1 MLEPETEIFQEMFYA
16 IINLTITPTGV
27 WFDKSK
33 KSWKMGSRP
42 GSPFGLEDKAPLN
55 LLDV

>member
-1 MLEPETEIFQEMFYA
+1 MQVSVTYMYMYS
-16 IINLTITPTGV
+16 GV

-33 KSWKMGSRP
+33 KNKSWKMSSGL

-55 LLDV
+55 LMDV